1 MLNTLRENLKQKS
14 WPKWILLLVAA
25 SMTLY
30 LAAGVRGCDDENA
43 PDARNWAAKLDG
55 EPIPTQDFIKLARRM
70 DQTYRQL
77 FGQNYNDMRSQ
88 VRVGSQAMQLLLEQ
102 NIILRDAR
110 GMGLDV
116 SDSELIDRITSRPDL
131 ADASGVFIG
140 KTEYE
145 NRMNRF
151 FSGGVAAFEAEVAE
165 EILIE
170 KWLNV
175 ISQSI
180 AVDDA
185 DVEGTFRQRNE
196 KTSIE
201 YIIVNSADQDI
212 ETSINDEQ
220 AAEWYNA
227 NSELYRRDEGR
238 RIRYAI
244 VKRTDDPSTIEIS
257 DDEINAA
264 YETNQAQYSHPEQ
277 RRVSHILLRV
287 EPEATDEDRERV
299 RAEAEEILGRVRAGE
314 DFAALARTTSQDTFS
329 GQRGGDLDWFGRG
342 QMVPEFEESAFLT
355 PSGQLAPLTET
366 QFGYHVILVTD
377 TREAGTTPLDDVREA
392 IVNELRVA
400 RAEEHMVTE
409 AGRIRDRID
418 SPESFDAIAVEEGLE
433 VLSSFVNETEG
444 MRELGASADFRS
456 AVLEMEAGT
465 VSAPLRV
472 SRGMA
477 VVVVDEI
484 LPESIA
490 PLEDVDER
498 VRTDL
503 LNDRAVRLS
512 RTVAEQ
518 ALDQREDFADVAA
531 ALDAEAEDSG
541 ELAPGQ
547 SLPGSGGSSIEMQE
561 ALFGDAV
568 TIGDRGVVGIPSG
581 TVVYEVTNRQPFDA
595 IAFEEQKET
604 LRAELLQQ
612 RRLAMRRSMV
622 DELSRQLEIVINE
635 PLVERLDGGA

>member
-1 MLNTLRENLKQKS
+1 MLNALRENLKQKS

-30 LAAGVRGCDDENA
+30 LAAGVRGCDDEND
-43 PDARNWAAKLDG
+43 PEARNWAAKLDG
-55 EPIPTQDFIKLARRM
+55 DPIPTQDFIKLARRM

-88 VRVGSQAMQLLLEQ
+88 VRVGSQAMQMLLEQ

-110 GMGLDV
+110 SMGLDV
-116 SDSELIDRITSRPDL
+116 SDTELIDRITGRADL
-131 ADASGVFIG
+131 ADANGAFIG
-140 KTEYE
+140 KQQYE
-145 NRMNRF
+145 DRMNRF
-151 FSGGVAAFEAEVAE
+151 FTGGVAAFEAEVAD

-175 ISQSI
+175 VSQSI

-185 DVEGTFRQRNE
+185 DVEITFRQRNE
-196 KTSIE
+196 KTSID
-201 YIIVNSADQDI
+201 YVIVRSADQDI
-212 ETSINDEQ
+212 ETAISDEQ
-220 AAEWYNA
+220 AAEWYGA
-227 NSELYRRDEGR
+227 HSDLYRRDEGR

-244 VKRTDDPSTIEIS
+244 VPRADEMNTIEIA
-257 DDEINAA
+257 DEEIGAA
-264 YETNQAQYSHPEQ
+264 YETNQAKYSHPEQ
-277 RRVSHILLRV
+277 RRARHILLRV
-287 EPEATDEDRERV
+287 EPEATEEDRQSVE
-299 RAEAEEILGRVRAGE
+299 AEAEALLERVRAGE
-314 DFAALARTTSQDTFS
+314 DFAALARTSSQDTFS
-329 GQRGGDLDWFGRG
+329 GSRGGDLEWFGRG

-355 PSGQLAPLTET
+355 PPGQLAPVTET

-377 TREAGTTPLDDVREA
+377 SREAGTIPLEEVRDS

-400 RAEEHMVTE
+400 RAEENMVAD

-418 SPESFDAIAVEEGLE
+418 SPGSFDTIVVEEGLE
-433 VLSSFVNETEG
+433 VLGSFVNETEG
-444 MRELGASADFRS
+444 MRELGASAEFRT

-472 SRGMA
+472 ARGIA
-477 VVVVDEI
+477 LVVVEEL

-490 PLEDVDER
+490 PLEDVQDR
-498 VRTDL
+498 ARTDL
-503 LNDRAVRLS
+503 LNDRSVQMS
-512 RTVAEQ
+512 RIVAEQ
-518 ALDQREDFADVAA
+518 ALEQREEFSEVVAA
-531 ALDAEAEDSG
+531 LEAEAEDSG
-541 ELAPGQ
+541 ELAPAQ
-547 SLPGSGGSSIEMQE
+547 SLPGSGGTSIEMQE

-568 TIGDRGVVGIPSG
+568 TIGDRGAVSVPSG
-581 TVVYEVTNRQPFDA
+581 TLVYEVANRLPFDA

-604 LRAELLQQ
+604 LRAELVQQ

-622 DELSRQLEIVINE
+622 DELSRKLEIETNV